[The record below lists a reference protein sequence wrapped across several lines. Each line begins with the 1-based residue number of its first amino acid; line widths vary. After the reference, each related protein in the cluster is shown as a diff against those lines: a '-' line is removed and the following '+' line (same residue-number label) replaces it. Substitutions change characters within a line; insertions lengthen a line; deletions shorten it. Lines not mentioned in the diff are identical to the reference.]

1 MNAACILK
9 SAWRLKLHSQ
19 FLKWTL
25 CLKILGGE
33 VFGLFQL
40 LEQTLVQ
47 PLRTSPLVVGHF
59 HSSVCLQLKR
69 SQDLLQELSCS
80 NMWNLAVLPYADFN
94 ICSLVTGKDY
104 TRQGLSIYDLLKHKT
119 TRTIIHQSNPLQMNN
134 KAEFITWSL
143 QTSTVRNTQLTK
155 LLFEGLVEERSSV
168 VCKVARVLLSTF
180 LESTTNNS
188 MLKKKKKK
196 RLLVIRIGPS

>member
-1 MNAACILK
+1 MSEDFWGGGIWFVPTSGANARSTTAHISSSCRTLSFFCLLAAEEESRPAPRAIMQQHVKPCSFALC
-9 SAWRLKLHSQ
+9 RLQH
-19 FLKWTL
+19 
-25 CLKILGGE
+25 
-33 VFGLFQL
+33 LF
-40 LEQTLVQ
+40 V
-47 PLRTSPLVVGHF
+47 SY
-59 HSSVCLQLKR
+59 
-69 SQDLLQELSCS
+69 
-80 NMWNLAVLPYADFN
+80 W
-94 ICSLVTGKDY
+94 
-104 TRQGLSIYDLLKHKT
+104 QGLHKAESQYLWPLKHKT